1 MRRLAALVLL
11 LTGLCVPRPA
21 WSQPPDFRAFRATV
35 EPIFLQP
42 RVGNS
47 AGPGGSC
54 FLCHT
59 RVTSRLRLQSLP
71 PGAIGWTEEQSRKNH
86 AAALRLI
93 VPGDPLKSRLLLHPL
108 SAEAG
113 GDPLHAG
120 GKYWTSQEAAEFQT
134 IAAWVRTVSA
144 SAPSP
149 PPALDYEVF
158 RTKIQPILLR
168 KRPGS
173 ARCVT
178 CHARAN
184 NFLQGPVPAGAV
196 WTEEQSRKNFETITT
211 RMLVVPGDPLSS
223 RLLMMPLA
231 HEAGGD
237 PFHPGGKHWE
247 SPNDPEWQ
255 TMAAWVRGGERQRR

>member
-1 MRRLAALVLL
+1 MRRVAALVMVA
-11 LTGLCVPRPA
+11 GVCVPRA
-21 WSQPPDFRAFRATV
+21 VWAQPPDFQAFRATV

-42 RVGNS
+42 RPGNS
-47 AGPGGSC
+47 VGPGGSC

-59 RVTSRLRLQSLP
+59 RVTSRLKLQPLS
-71 PGAIGWTEEQSRKNH
+71 PGAIGWTEEQSRKNY
-86 AAALRLI
+86 AAALRLV

-113 GDPLHAG
+113 GDPSHAG
-120 GKYWTSQEAAEFQT
+120 GKHWTSREAGEFQT
-134 IAAWVRTVSA
+134 IAAWVRTGSA
-144 SAPSP
+144 SARP
-149 PPALDYEVF
+149 PPVVLDYEAF
-158 RTKIQPILLR
+158 RTKIQPILLK

-184 NFLQGPVPAGAV
+184 NFLQVLAPAGAA
-196 WTEEQSRKNFETITT
+196 WTEEQSRQNFEAITT

-237 PFHPGGKHWE
+237 PFHPGGKHWD
-247 SPNDPEWQ
+247 SPKDPEWQ
-255 TMAAWVRGGERQRR
+255 TMAAWVRGGTPQRR

>member
-1 MRRLAALVLL
+1 MRRVAALVLL
-11 LTGLCVPRPA
+11 AGLCVPRAA
-21 WSQPPDFRAFRATV
+21 WAQPPDFRVFRTTV

-42 RVGNS
+42 RLGNS
-47 AGPGGSC
+47 VGPGGSC
-54 FLCHT
+54 FVCHT
-59 RVTSRLRLQSLP
+59 RVTSRLKLQPLP
-71 PGAIGWTEEQSRKNH
+71 AGAIGWTEEQSRMNY

-113 GDPLHAG
+113 GYASHAG
-120 GKYWTSQEAAEFQT
+120 GKHWTSQEAGEFQT
-134 IAAWVRTVSA
+134 IAAWVRTVSPITP
-144 SAPSP
+144 AP
-149 PPALDYEVF
+149 AVVLDYEAF
-158 RTKIQPILLR
+158 RTKIQPILLK

-173 ARCVT
+173 ARCAT

-184 NFLQGPVPAGAV
+184 SFLQVPVPAGAA
-196 WTEEQSRKNFETITT
+196 WTEEQSRKNFESITG
-211 RMLVVPGDPLSS
+211 RMLVVPGDPVSS

-247 SPNDPEWQ
+247 SPKDPEWQ
-255 TMAAWVRGGERQRR
+255 TLAAWVRGGNPQGR